1 MVTAIVL
8 NYRDG
13 IQTVRC
19 VQSLLKQ
26 TIADPSDPAR
36 ASKLEILIIDNHSSD
51 DSIGSIRN
59 RLCRGV
65 ACNAPTPVR
74 VLETRENIGFG
85 KGYKTG
91 IAQAQGKY
99 ILINNPVKILPADGL
114 EKMVAAMERDS
125 SIGIVGPKLVHDDG
139 SVRLS
144 ARSFP
149 RLGDVF
155 IKRTPLQAV
164 FKDRMKKYLQ
174 LDANHDDQR
183 DVDWLV
189 GGCLLIRHDLLT
201 QLGGFDD
208 RFFLFFE
215 DIDLCRRCWLAGKRV
230 VYFPR
235 VAGTDRKRRFSE
247 MSGFAMPFRNVG
259 RAHISSA
266 VKYFWKWRGQA
277 LPKT

>member
-1 MVTAIVL
+1 ML

-26 TIADPSDPAR
+26 TIAVA
-36 ASKLEILIIDNHSSD
+36 LEILVIDNHSSD

-59 RLCRGV
+59 RLKEF
-65 ACNAPTPVR
+65 PQVR
-74 VLETRENIGFG
+74 ILENRDNKGFG

-91 IAQAQGKY
+91 IAQARGKY
-99 ILINNPVKILPADGL
+99 ILINNPVKILPSDGL
-114 EKMVAAMERDS
+114 EKMIKAMEADA
-125 SIGIVGPKLVHDDG
+125 SIGILGPKLVHDDG

-155 IKRTPLQAV
+155 IKRTPLQSV

-230 VYFPR
+230 VYFPH

-247 MSGFAMPFRNVG
+247 MSGFAMPFRKVG

-266 VKYFWKWRGQA
+266 VKYFWKWRNTQSF
-277 LPKT
+277 

>member
-1 MVTAIVL
+1 MPLPMVTAIVL

-26 TIADPSDPAR
+26 TIVR
-36 ASKLEILIIDNHSSD
+36 ELEILIIENHSQD

-59 RLCRGV
+59 RLKEFP
-65 ACNAPTPVR
+65 NVR
-74 VLETRENIGFG
+74 ILETRDNIGFG
-85 KGYKTG
+85 KGYDTG
-91 IAQAQGKY
+91 IQQAQGKY
-99 ILINNPVKILPADGL
+99 ILINNPVKILPPDGL
-114 EKMVAAMERDS
+114 EKMIAAMDKDS
-125 SIGIVGPKLVHDDG
+125 SIGILGPKLVHDDG

-155 IKRTPLQAV
+155 IKRTPLQVV
-164 FKDRMKKYLQ
+164 FKNRMKKYLQ

-189 GGCLLIRHDLLT
+189 GGCLLIRRDLLE
-201 QLGGFDD
+201 QLGGFDE

-215 DIDLCRRCWLAGKRV
+215 DIDLCRRCWNAGKRV
-230 VYFPR
+230 VYFPQ
-235 VAGTDRKRRFSE
+235 VAGSDRKRRFSE
-247 MSGFAMPFRNVG
+247 MSGFMMPFRKVG

-266 VKYFWKWRGQA
+266 VKYFWKWKGQA
-277 LPKT
+277 VSR